1 MEKQMRVITAAI
13 VLTLNLS
20 GCTGEAPQASQ
31 TQVTGSVYHMM
42 THYLEP
48 AADKIWDSAGFVIT
62 VDEEIDLQPTTD
74 EGWFAVEHAAV
85 VVAEG
90 GNLLMLNGYAADQA
104 DWAEY
109 SKGLTRAALKARDAA
124 EQQDADALFAAG
136 GEIYSVCK
144 ACHNRYIVEAG
155 E

>member
-1 MEKQMRVITAAI
+1 MRSIATATTLLLVLCGCGDTAAQKP
-13 VLTLNLS
+13 N
-20 GCTGEAPQASQ
+20 

-42 THYLEP
+42 AHYLEP

-62 VDEEIDLQPTTD
+62 EEGEVDLQPTTD
-74 EGWFAVEHAAV
+74 DGWFAVEHAAI

-90 GNLLMLNGYAADQA
+90 GNLLMLDGYAADQA

-109 SKGLTRAALKARDAA
+109 AQGLTRAGLKARDAA

-136 GEIYSVCK
+136 GEIYSVCR
-144 ACHNRYIVEAG
+144 ACHNRYMIKAAE
-155 E
+155 

>member
-1 MEKQMRVITAAI
+1 MRNVALILGFLVGMFGCSGGSEQPLKTKPSGNVYQMM
-13 VLTLNLS
+13 S
-20 GCTGEAPQASQ
+20 
-31 TQVTGSVYHMM
+31 
-42 THYLEP
+42 HYLEP

-62 VDEEIDLQPTTD
+62 VDGEVDLQPTTA
-74 EGWFAVEHAAV
+74 EGWFAVEHAAT

-90 GNLLMLNGYAADQA
+90 GNLLMLEGYAADGA
-104 DWAEY
+104 DWVEY
-109 SKGLTRAALKARDAA
+109 SQGLSRAALKARAAA

-144 ACHNRYIVEAG
+144 ACHNRYMNEMA

>member
-1 MEKQMRVITAAI
+1 MRSIVTATTLLLVLCGCGDTAAQK
-13 VLTLNLS
+13 
-20 GCTGEAPQASQ
+20 PK

-42 THYLEP
+42 AHYLEP

-62 VDEEIDLQPTTD
+62 EEGEVDLQPTTD
-74 EGWFAVEHAAV
+74 DGWFAVEHAAI

-90 GNLLMLNGYAADQA
+90 GNLLMLDGYAADQA

-109 SKGLTRAALKARDAA
+109 AQGLTRAGLKARDAA

-136 GEIYSVCK
+136 GEIYSVCR
-144 ACHNRYIVEAG
+144 ACHNRYMIKAAE
-155 E
+155 

>member
-1 MEKQMRVITAAI
+1 MRSIATATTLLL
-13 VLTLNLS
+13 VLC
-20 GCTGEAPQASQ
+20 GCGDTAVQKPK

-42 THYLEP
+42 AHYLEP

-62 VDEEIDLQPTTD
+62 EEGEVDLQPTTD
-74 EGWFAVEHAAV
+74 DGWFAVEHAAI

-90 GNLLMLNGYAADQA
+90 GNLLMLDGYAADQA

-109 SKGLTRAALKARDAA
+109 AQGLTRAGLKARDAA

-136 GEIYSVCK
+136 GEIYSVCR
-144 ACHNRYIVEAG
+144 ACHNRYMIKAAE
-155 E
+155 

>member
-1 MEKQMRVITAAI
+1 MRDVAL
-13 VLTLNLS
+13 VLGFLVGLCGCS
-20 GCTGEAPQASQ
+20 GGSEQPLK
-31 TQVTGSVYHMM
+31 TQPSGSVYQMM

-62 VDEEIDLQPTTD
+62 VDGEVDLQPTTA
-74 EGWFAVEHAAV
+74 EGWFAVEHAAT

-90 GNLLMLNGYAADQA
+90 GNLLMLEGYAADGA
-104 DWAEY
+104 DWVEY
-109 SKGLTRAALKARDAA
+109 SQGLSRAALKARAAA

-144 ACHNRYIVEAG
+144 ACHNRYMNEMA

>member
-1 MEKQMRVITAAI
+1 MRSIAIATALLL
-13 VLTLNLS
+13 VLC
-20 GCTGEAPQASQ
+20 GCGDTAGQKPK

-42 THYLEP
+42 AHYLEP

-62 VDEEIDLQPTTD
+62 EEGEIDLQPTTD
-74 EGWFAVEHAAV
+74 DGWFAVEHAAI

-90 GNLLMLNGYAADQA
+90 GNLLMLDGYAADQA

-109 SKGLTRAALKARDAA
+109 AQGLTRAGLKARDAA

-136 GEIYSVCK
+136 GEIYSVCR
-144 ACHNRYIVEAG
+144 ACHNRYMIKAAE
-155 E
+155 

>member
-1 MEKQMRVITAAI
+1 MRDVALILGFL
-13 VLTLNLS
+13 VGLCGCS
-20 GCTGEAPQASQ
+20 GDSEQPLK
-31 TQVTGSVYHMM
+31 TQPSGSVYQMM

-62 VDEEIDLQPTTD
+62 VDGEVDLQPTTA
-74 EGWFAVEHAAV
+74 EGWFAVEHAAT

-90 GNLLMLNGYAADQA
+90 GNLLMLEGYAADGA
-104 DWAEY
+104 DWVEY
-109 SKGLTRAALKARDAA
+109 SQGLSRAALKARAAA

-144 ACHNRYIVEAG
+144 ACHNRYMNEMA

>member
-1 MEKQMRVITAAI
+1 MRSIATATTLLL
-13 VLTLNLS
+13 VLC
-20 GCTGEAPQASQ
+20 GCGDTAGQKPK

-42 THYLEP
+42 AHYLEP

-62 VDEEIDLQPTTD
+62 EEGEIDLQPTTD
-74 EGWFAVEHAAV
+74 DGWFAVEHAAI

-90 GNLLMLNGYAADQA
+90 GNLLMLDGYAADQA

-109 SKGLTRAALKARDAA
+109 AQGLTRAGLKARDAA

-136 GEIYSVCK
+136 GEIYSVCR
-144 ACHNRYIVEAG
+144 ACHNRYMIKAAE
-155 E
+155 

>member
-1 MEKQMRVITAAI
+1 MRSIATATALLL
-13 VLTLNLS
+13 VLC
-20 GCTGEAPQASQ
+20 GCGDTAGQKPK

-42 THYLEP
+42 AHYLEP

-62 VDEEIDLQPTTD
+62 EEGEIDLQPTTD
-74 EGWFAVEHAAV
+74 DGWFAVEHAAI

-90 GNLLMLNGYAADQA
+90 GNLLMLDGYAADQA

-109 SKGLTRAALKARDAA
+109 AQGLTRAGLKARDAA

-136 GEIYSVCK
+136 GEIYSVCR
-144 ACHNRYIVEAG
+144 ACHNRYMIKAAE
-155 E
+155 

>member
-1 MEKQMRVITAAI
+1 MRSIVTATTLLL
-13 VLTLNLS
+13 VLC
-20 GCTGEAPQASQ
+20 GCGDTAGQKPK

-42 THYLEP
+42 AHYLEP

-62 VDEEIDLQPTTD
+62 EEGEIDLQPTTD
-74 EGWFAVEHAAV
+74 DGWFAVEHAAI

-90 GNLLMLNGYAADQA
+90 GNLLMLDGYAADQA

-109 SKGLTRAALKARDAA
+109 AQGLTRAGLKARDAA

-136 GEIYSVCK
+136 GEIYSVCR
-144 ACHNRYIVEAG
+144 ACHNRYMIKAAE
-155 E
+155 